1 MLFLKPKG
9 QVPRACSLLLLSRYR
24 FLERGQ
30 RTPYKIMYYSVHLIL
45 GGLYLRACQRAMETF
60 VRRNRHWQAKT
71 SGMRKGRWR
80 YNSKRAF
87 SFQRQRGCKLSAILC
102 QWTGCKSRGRGH
114 GKSLA
119 QVVRHSH
126 RTWGKTVLS
135 NPLKNRKIGETRI
148 KKDPIY
154 SRVSYNLLRGRFL
167 AESYVPTK
175 RE

>member
-126 RTWGKTVLS
+126 RTWGKDCPCKS
-135 NPLKNRKIGETRI
+135 CE
-148 KKDPIY
+148 
-154 SRVSYNLLRGRFL
+154 
-167 AESYVPTK
+167 E
-175 RE
+175 

>member
-71 SGMRKGRWR
+71 YEMCKGRWR
-80 YNSKRAF
+80 YNSERALG
-87 SFQRQRGCKLSAILC
+87 FQRERMCKLSAKVWEGIE
-102 QWTGCKSRGRGH
+102 CKSRGRG
-114 GKSLA
+114 
-119 QVVRHSH
+119 
-126 RTWGKTVLS
+126 
-135 NPLKNRKIGETRI
+135 
-148 KKDPIY
+148 
-154 SRVSYNLLRGRFL
+154 
-167 AESYVPTK
+167 
-175 RE
+175 